1 VNADRMFKW
10 KRLHEPRFL
19 AQRLNRGPKLP
30 PICVAEKSLG
40 VPGDRGLDSKSD
52 PHRDRR
58 EGLVTI
64 EAGSDPLWLRVPR
77 LHLLL

>member
-1 VNADRMFKW
+1 MFKW

-40 VPGDRGLDSKSD
+40 VPGDRGLDSKSGAI
-52 PHRDRR
+52 H
-58 EGLVTI
+58 I
-64 EAGSDPLWLRVPR
+64 ETAGKAW
-77 LHLLL
+77 